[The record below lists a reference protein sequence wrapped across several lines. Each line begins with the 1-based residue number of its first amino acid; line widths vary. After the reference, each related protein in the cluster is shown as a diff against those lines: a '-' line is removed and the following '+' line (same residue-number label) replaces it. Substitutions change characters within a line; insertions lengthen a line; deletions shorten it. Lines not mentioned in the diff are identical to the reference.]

1 MPADYSAVLI
11 FIIAGIGLVLFTFL
25 FSSLIRPHKPG
36 KVKYETYECGI
47 PILGKSWIQFNNRF
61 YIIGLIFVIFDV
73 EAVFLFP
80 WAVAYKSLGFF
91 ALVEMVIFIAIL
103 LVGLVYA
110 WKKGALKWV

>member
-1 MPADYSAVLI
+1 MPAEYSAVLI
-11 FIIAGIGLVLFTFL
+11 FIIAGIGMVLFAFL
-25 FSSLIRPHKPG
+25 LSRIVRPHNPSQ
-36 KVKYETYECGI
+36 VKNETYESGI
-47 PILGKSWIQFNNRF
+47 PIFGQSWVRFNNRF

-80 WAVAYKSLGFF
+80 WAVAYKSLGLF
-91 ALVEMVIFIAIL
+91 ALVEMVIFIVIL

>member
-11 FIIAGIGLVLFTFL
+11 FIIVGTGVVLFTFL
-25 FSSLIRPHKPG
+25 LARILAPHRPY
-36 KVKYETYECGI
+36 KVKNETYECGI
-47 PILGKSWIQFNNRF
+47 PILGKSWVQFNNRF

-80 WAVAYKSLGFF
+80 WAVAYKSLGLF
-91 ALVEMVIFIAIL
+91 ALIEMVIFIAIL
-103 LVGLVYA
+103 VVGLIYA